1 MLRSS
6 WFGKNPADSCQNPLD
21 RSGGLATF
29 ANVTSTPESK
39 HMKFRSVI
47 GFVAAGMF
55 AIGSALAA
63 EPGEAAP
70 GFTLTS
76 VKGEQVSLADHAG
89 KIVVLEWTN
98 HDCPFVKKFYSGGE
112 MQKLQETY
120 TGKGVVWLT
129 IQTGQEGKFPTAEQ
143 LAELSDKAGSKAT
156 AVLRDVGGAV
166 GKSYDAKTTP
176 HMYVIGKDGKIA
188 YAGGIDDKKDTK
200 PESIPGAKNF
210 VVAALDALL
219 EGKAVEVTKAEP
231 YGCGVKY

>member
-1 MLRSS
+1 MKMKSLM
-6 WFGKNPADSCQNPLD
+6 GC
-21 RSGGLATF
+21 LA
-29 ANVTSTPESK
+29 A
-39 HMKFRSVI
+39 
-47 GFVAAGMF
+47 GFVALS
-55 AIGSALAA
+55 SALAV
-63 EPGEAAP
+63 EPGDTAP
-70 GFTLTS
+70 AFTLTS
-76 VKGEQVSLADHAG
+76 VKGESVSLADYAG

-98 HDCPFVKKFYSGGE
+98 HDCPFVKKFYSGGD

-129 IQTGQEGKFPTAEQ
+129 IQTGQEGKFPTAEK
-143 LAELSDKAGSKAT
+143 LAELTEKAGGKAT

-176 HMYVIGKDGKIA
+176 HMFVIGKDGKVA
-188 YAGGIDDKKDTK
+188 YAGGIDDKKDTN

-219 EGKAVEVTKAEP
+219 AGKAVEVTKAEP